1 MCFRLFAIC
10 FSVLGTL
17 RGSIGIIGS
26 TNRGVSGIDGATSTA
41 IGAAM
46 VTDTPVMLISGDMS
60 AQYDMG
66 ALAVDGV
73 PASFRMVVFSN
84 RGGNIFRIVGSTRG
98 LEEREHRFC
107 NIVSLPLE
115 QLAEGFGFD
124 YYEARDMTSL
134 RALLPHF
141 LDVRTTAAPAI
152 LNIVT
157 DGDSGAEAWRAYIRS
172 ISHNE

>member
-1 MCFRLFAIC
+1 M
-10 FSVLGTL
+10 
-17 RGSIGIIGS
+17 
-26 TNRGVSGIDGATSTA
+26 IDAKAYERS
-41 IGAAM
+41 
-46 VTDTPVMLISGDMS
+46 S
-60 AQYDMG
+60 
-66 ALAVDGV
+66 
-73 PASFRMVVFSN
+73 RMPG
-84 RGGNIFRIVGSTRG
+84 RK
-98 LEEREHRFC
+98 
-107 NIVSLPLE
+107 
-115 QLAEGFGFD
+115 GFD